1 MLRLEADNVSEYAT
15 LAGKVKFFS
24 APLLFLSS
32 LSSWCFIA
40 IVSNVSFD
48 LHSIEHMITESQSN
62 H

>member
-1 MLRLEADNVSEYAT
+1 MLHLAADNVSEYAT
-15 LAGKVKFFS
+15 LAGKLKFFS
-24 APLLFLSS
+24 AHLLFLSS

-48 LHSIEHMITESQSN
+48 LYSIEHMITESQSN